1 MLNED
6 YKEMLSI
13 LLDYEVKFLVVGA
26 YAMGAHGYPRA
37 TGDVDIWIKACPENS
52 KKVYQA
58 LTVFGAPVTDLQPE
72 TFIEEGI
79 VFQIGVVPR
88 RIDIL
93 TTIDGVSFAEAYE
106 AREVIELEGLKIPF
120 LSKQHLIRN
129 KEATGR
135 EKDRLDVQC
144 LKDRSDDSP
153 K

>member
-58 LTVFGAPVTDLQPE
+58 LTAFGAPVTDLQPE

-79 VFQIGVVPR
+79 VFQIGVTPR